1 MEERLSDT
9 MPIFRDEAERA
20 VLGAILLDGQAVF
33 ERLENKLKPESFFKV
48 SQQVLFSALREMN
61 ENKITIDQLTVTETL
76 RQKGILEQCGGVGY
90 VTELPQAVPTIA
102 NVEYYR
108 DLILDCAVRRDLI
121 RFGHETI
128 KESHD
133 ISRPVKS
140 VVEGLDQQFSRFTV
154 GNDTNGILT
163 VSNILADLVD
173 DIEKKMNSLQLYDG
187 IESGFPVL
195 DELTTGFKE
204 EEMIIVGARPS
215 IGKTAFA
222 LSMAINMAIHKDV
235 PVGFFSLEMSAADIM
250 RRLLSCESRVPM
262 DRIKRPQKLQEDD
275 LQRIYQTAVA
285 IHKKPLY
292 ICAEA
297 NMNLLDIKATARMMQ
312 RKFGVQVIFID
323 YIGLIALENAGVRPR
338 HEVVSE
344 ISRSL
349 KALSRELKIPLVI
362 LAQLN
367 RESEKGDDKEPLLS
381 NVRDSGSIEQ
391 DADVVMLLH
400 RPRIT
405 KQNEE
410 EKSQSFPTK
419 VIIAKNRNG
428 ATDTVTLNFV
438 PRFVRFESVAGEH

>member
-9 MPIFRDEAERA
+9 MPVFRDEAERA
-20 VLGAILLDGQAVF
+20 VLGAVLLDGQEVF
-33 ERLENKLKPESFFKV
+33 EKLENKLKPESFFKV
-48 SQQVLFSALREMN
+48 SHQVLFAALREMN
-61 ENKITIDQLTVTETL
+61 ENKVTIDQLTVTETL

-140 VVEGLDQQFSRFTV
+140 VVEGLDQQ
-154 GNDTNGILT
+154 
-163 VSNILADLVD
+163 SNILNDLVD
-173 DIEKKMNSLQLYDG
+173 DIEKKMGSLQLYDG
-187 IESGFPVL
+187 VESGFSAL

-204 EEMIIVGARPS
+204 EEMIVVGARPS

-285 IHKKPLY
+285 IHKKPFY

-297 NMNLLDIKATARMMQ
+297 NMNLLDIKATARMMR
-312 RKFGVQVIFID
+312 RKFAAQVIFID
-323 YIGLIALENAGVRPR
+323 YIGLIALENAGARPR

-349 KALSRELKIPLVI
+349 KALARELKIPLVI

-400 RPRIT
+400 RPRVT

-410 EKSQSFPTK
+410 EKSPSFPTK
-419 VIIAKNRNG
+419 VIVAKNRNG

-438 PRFVRFESVAGEH
+438 PRFVRFESVAGER

>member
-48 SQQVLFSALREMN
+48 SHQVLFSALREMN

-163 VSNILADLVD
+163 VSNILTDLVD

-285 IHKKPLY
+285 HL
-292 ICAEA
+292 
-297 NMNLLDIKATARMMQ
+297 R
-312 RKFGVQVIFID
+312 R
-323 YIGLIALENAGVRPR
+323 
-338 HEVVSE
+338 
-344 ISRSL
+344 
-349 KALSRELKIPLVI
+349 
-362 LAQLN
+362 
-367 RESEKGDDKEPLLS
+367 
-381 NVRDSGSIEQ
+381 
-391 DADVVMLLH
+391 
-400 RPRIT
+400 
-405 KQNEE
+405 
-410 EKSQSFPTK
+410 
-419 VIIAKNRNG
+419 
-428 ATDTVTLNFV
+428 
-438 PRFVRFESVAGEH
+438 GEYEFA

>member
-48 SQQVLFSALREMN
+48 SHQVLFSALRAMN
-61 ENKITIDQLTVTETL
+61 ENKITIDQLTVMETL

-163 VSNILADLVD
+163 VSNILTDLVD

-438 PRFVRFESVAGEH
+438 ARFVRFESVAGEH

>member
-1 MEERLSDT
+1 
-9 MPIFRDEAERA
+9 
-20 VLGAILLDGQAVF
+20 
-33 ERLENKLKPESFFKV
+33 
-48 SQQVLFSALREMN
+48 
-61 ENKITIDQLTVTETL
+61 
-76 RQKGILEQCGGVGY
+76 
-90 VTELPQAVPTIA
+90 
-102 NVEYYR
+102 
-108 DLILDCAVRRDLI
+108 
-121 RFGHETI
+121 
-128 KESHD
+128 
-133 ISRPVKS
+133 
-140 VVEGLDQQFSRFTV
+140 
-154 GNDTNGILT
+154 
-163 VSNILADLVD
+163 
-173 DIEKKMNSLQLYDG
+173 
-187 IESGFPVL
+187 
-195 DELTTGFKE
+195 
-204 EEMIIVGARPS
+204 
-215 IGKTAFA
+215 
-222 LSMAINMAIHKDV
+222 
-235 PVGFFSLEMSAADIM
+235 
-250 RRLLSCESRVPM
+250 
-262 DRIKRPQKLQEDD
+262 
-275 LQRIYQTAVA
+275 
-285 IHKKPLY
+285 
-292 ICAEA
+292 
-297 NMNLLDIKATARMMQ
+297 MNLLDIKATARMMQ

-362 LAQLN
+362 LAQLNAQLN

>member
-9 MPIFRDEAERA
+9 MPVFRDEAERA
-20 VLGAILLDGQAVF
+20 VLGAVLLDGQEVF
-33 ERLENKLKPESFFKV
+33 EKLENKLKPESFFKV
-48 SQQVLFSALREMN
+48 SHQVLFAALREMN
-61 ENKITIDQLTVTETL
+61 ENKVTIDQLTVTETL

-121 RFGHETI
+121 RFGHEAI

-140 VVEGLDQQFSRFTV
+140 VVEDLDRQFSRFTV
-154 GNDTNGILT
+154 GDETNGILT
-163 VSNILADLVD
+163 VSNILNDLVD
-173 DIEKKMNSLQLYDG
+173 DIEKKMGSLQLYDG
-187 IESGFPVL
+187 VESGFSAL

-204 EEMIIVGARPS
+204 EEMIVVGARPS

-222 LSMAINMAIHKDV
+222 LSMAINMAVHKDV

-275 LQRIYQTAVA
+275 LQRIYQTAVV
-285 IHKKPLY
+285 IHKKPFY

-297 NMNLLDIKATARMMQ
+297 NMNLLDIKATARMMR
-312 RKFGVQVIFID
+312 RKFAAQVIFID
-323 YIGLIALENAGVRPR
+323 YIGLIALENAGARPR

-349 KALSRELKIPLVI
+349 KALARELKIPLVI

-400 RPRIT
+400 RPRVT

-410 EKSQSFPTK
+410 EKSPSFPTK
-419 VIIAKNRNG
+419 VIVAKNRNG

-438 PRFVRFESVAGEH
+438 PRFVRFESVAGER

>member
-48 SQQVLFSALREMN
+48 SHQVLFSALREMN

-163 VSNILADLVD
+163 VR
-173 DIEKKMNSLQLYDG
+173 
-187 IESGFPVL
+187 

>member
-48 SQQVLFSALREMN
+48 SHQVLFSALREMN

-163 VSNILADLVD
+163 VSNILTDLVD

-285 IHKKPLY
+285 IHKKPLRVLEQVLRRRRRHDPRVHDALVVQRHTHTVAFLPFRRRNRGNFVGLGVVED
-292 ICAEA
+292 AEEILRGNREIEVPRQHGVHGA
-297 NMNLLDIKATARMMQ
+297 DLRNAVGIKR
-312 RKFGVQVIFID
+312 
-323 YIGLIALENAGVRPR
+323 
-338 HEVVSE
+338 
-344 ISRSL
+344 
-349 KALSRELKIPLVI
+349 SREV
-362 LAQLN
+362 
-367 RESEKGDDKEPLLS
+367 
-381 NVRDSGSIEQ
+381 GSRYIEVQ
-391 DADVVMLLH
+391 KSARFFDCEEIEVYRVVELD
-400 RPRIT
+400 RV
-405 KQNEE
+405 
-410 EKSQSFPTK
+410 F
-419 VIIAKNRNG
+419 V
-428 ATDTVTLNFV
+428 VTIHFV
-438 PRFVRFESVAGEH
+438 VFRVETLRKRGCV

>member
-1 MEERLSDT
+1 
-9 MPIFRDEAERA
+9 
-20 VLGAILLDGQAVF
+20 
-33 ERLENKLKPESFFKV
+33 
-48 SQQVLFSALREMN
+48 MN
-61 ENKITIDQLTVTETL
+61 ENKITIDKLTVTETL

-163 VSNILADLVD
+163 VSNILTDLVD

-275 LQRIYQTAVA
+275 LQRIYQAAVA
-285 IHKKPLY
+285 GNFAQFEGVVPRAENSFGHFSSVEPGIGEGGRQRTAALQ
-292 ICAEA
+292 CAG
-297 NMNLLDIKATARMMQ
+297 
-312 RKFGVQVIFID
+312 FGF
-323 YIGLIALENAGVRPR
+323 NRAGCRRRDAASPSAHHQTERGREVS
-338 HEVVSE
+338 VVS
-344 ISRSL
+344 
-349 KALSRELKIPLVI
+349 
-362 LAQLN
+362 
-367 RESEKGDDKEPLLS
+367 DKSDHCQKP
-381 NVRDSGSIEQ
+381 
-391 DADVVMLLH
+391 
-400 RPRIT
+400 
-405 KQNEE
+405 
-410 EKSQSFPTK
+410 
-419 VIIAKNRNG
+419 
-428 ATDTVTLNFV
+428 
-438 PRFVRFESVAGEH
+438 